1 MSPAPT
7 TVIPA
12 ADRFA
17 EIPKP
22 TIALGHAVTVAG
34 IVAGLLLQQP
44 LLTTLLAAILL
55 PAVAFGPRASLYA
68 HLGARLL
75 ARRNAAAR
83 AAGHVEDRR
92 LVRFNNTLALG
103 LLLLAQLAF
112 LLQAPL
118 AGWALALALAAVAGV
133 ALAGF
138 CLGCFLYFQLR
149 LNRARLLGRR

>member
-1 MSPAPT
+1 MINPIVANT
-7 TVIPA
+7 
-12 ADRFA
+12 DRFS

-55 PAVAFGPRASLYA
+55 PAVAFGPRASLYV

-92 LVRFNNTLALG
+92 LVRFNNTLALS
-103 LLLLAQLAF
+103 LLAPAQAAF
-112 LLQAPL
+112 LLGAP
-118 AGWALALALAAVAGV
+118 AVGWALVLALAVAAGSS
-133 ALAGF
+133 LAGF
-138 CLGCFLYFQLR
+138 CLGCFLYHQFR